1 MSIVL
6 IVHAK
11 EDCDQAVQ
19 LEEALSR
26 RGCTASRPPADI
38 EKDVQW
44 PGTLGA
50 QVSGSDL
57 LVLLWSRSSS
67 ESPSVALAWTTA
79 LALHK
84 AIVTCVLDQT
94 ALLPALQL
102 YPIRSFEPLDDA
114 VTTILDVAN
123 SSSADG
129 IRSATDLEAT
139 GAIVAPETPA
149 AGKQT
154 LPGRGLEA
162 PTAGYVLPG
171 GSGTPPR
178 PVAPLQALDTQAATM
193 PASQPRTQ
201 TDPLDSASGT
211 DALLL
216 KQQQVGARYRLVR
229 LLGRGGMGAV
239 YQAHDN
245 ELRRPV
251 ALKLLLPDVAANE
264 AMLERFKR
272 EIHIS
277 STVTH
282 RNVLRVFDLGEGP
295 GTKFLTMEF
304 VEGENLAELMKREGR
319 LPTELIIRILRQ
331 VCQGLGA
338 AHEQGVLHRDLKP
351 ANVMISHDDRVLLT
365 DFGIAKSLEQT
376 GMTQAG
382 EIMGTPHY
390 MSPEQVKGEPV
401 DIRSDIYSLGV
412 MLYEMAT
419 GQVPYSGHTVYE
431 VMIQRVQKDPR
442 PAAELNP
449 DIPPFLQHIIRRCM
463 AMQKEDRYASAA
475 ELLAELDQ
483 SQLTGV
489 TPPMPKPSIRRRL
502 RALSSVPVRTALLLL
517 AAALL
522 LTAAWWLWRGTG
534 VSPGGEPAGQAQQS
548 PVSVLIAD
556 FQNRTG
562 DPMFDGTLE
571 ETLGIGLEGASFIT
585 TYNRGQ
591 ARKIAGQIQEGTRDL
606 SLQTARLVAQREGIS
621 VVVDGKVAKNEDAYE
636 ISATAVDALTGQ
648 PMASEAVTAASKT
661 EVLVSAAK
669 LSASLRHILGDK
681 TPESAQLAAGE
692 TFTASTLEAA
702 HDYAQAQELQGL
714 GKWEEAIPRY
724 ESAIRVD
731 PDLGRA
737 YAGVAVMFRNLGR
750 REDAEKY
757 YKMAMVRLDRM
768 SERERHRTRGGY
780 FVTVGDH
787 QKAIEEFTA
796 LVSEYPADFV
806 GHSNLALA
814 YFLAGDMSKA
824 LAEGRRAVAI
834 YPRNIVMRT
843 NLALYALY
851 AGDFAAAEKEA
862 RGILAVN
869 RSYGSVYVCLALAL
883 LAQGN
888 GEEAVQTYNQLQSL
902 DAAGASIASMGLAD
916 EAMYEGRLND
926 AVSILEAGIR
936 SDQANKDP
944 SAAERK
950 GAALAMAHLRLGNSR
965 QALARAD
972 FTAAATRQP
981 AVLFELALVCLD
993 AGREDR
999 ARELASGLAKRL
1011 QPEPQAYA
1019 KLIEG
1024 EASLRKHNTFEALR
1038 HFQEA
1043 QKLADTWLGRLA
1055 LGRAYLEAEGYAEAS
1070 AEFEQC
1076 MKRRG
1081 EATSVFLDD
1090 VPTLRYYPQLLYFT
1104 GRAQQ
1109 GLGSAAAASSYRS
1122 FLDIKKKSD
1131 PDPQVEDAR
1140 RRLSGY

>member
-1 MSIVL
+1 MVF
-6 IVHAK
+6 IVHAE
-11 EDCDQAVQ
+11 EDCDRAIQ
-19 LEEALSR
+19 LEEVLNQ
-26 RGCTASRPPADI
+26 RGCTTSRPSADL

-44 PGTLGA
+44 PAALGR

-57 LVLLWSRSSS
+57 LVLLWSRGSS

-114 VTTILDVAN
+114 VATILEVAN
-123 SSSADG
+123 RSLADR
-129 IRSATDLEAT
+129 INPATDLDET
-139 GAIVAPETPA
+139 GAIAVPSPPA
-149 AGKQT
+149 TGQQS
-154 LPGRGLEA
+154 LSDRGSEP
-162 PTAGYVLPG
+162 PTAGYVPPVS
-171 GSGTPPR
+171 SGAPPR
-178 PVAPLQALDTQAATM
+178 PVAQGQAVDTQAATM
-193 PASQPRTQ
+193 PASQPWPQ
-201 TDPLDSASGT
+201 AAAFDSSSGA
-211 DALLL
+211 DSLSL
-216 KQQQVGARYRLVR
+216 QQQQIGARYRLVR
-229 LLGRGGMGAV
+229 LLGRGGMGEV

-251 ALKLLLPDVAANE
+251 ALKVLLPDVAANE

-304 VEGENLAELMKREGR
+304 VEGENLAEMMKREGR

-338 AHEQGVLHRDLKP
+338 AHERGVLHRDLKP
-351 ANVMISHDDRVLLT
+351 ANVMISRDDRVLLT
-365 DFGIAKSLEQT
+365 DFGIAKSLQQT

-419 GQVPYSGHTVYE
+419 GQVPYSGHTIYE

-442 PAAELNP
+442 PAVELNP
-449 DIPPFLQHIIRRCM
+449 DIPPFLQHIIRRSM
-463 AMQKEDRYASAA
+463 AMQKEDRYASTD
-475 ELLAELDQ
+475 ELLADLDQ
-483 SQLTGV
+483 SQITGV
-489 TPPMPKPSIRRRL
+489 APLMPRPSIRRRL
-502 RALSSVPVRTALLLL
+502 QELSPVPVKTIVLVL

-522 LTAAWWLWRGTG
+522 LTGAWWLWRGAG
-534 VSPGGEPAGQAQQS
+534 VSPAGGPAGQAQQA

-562 DPMFDGTLE
+562 DPMFEGTLE

-606 SLQTARLVAQREGIS
+606 NLQTARLVAQREGIA
-621 VVVDGKVAKNEDAYE
+621 VVVDGKVAKNGDAYE

-648 PMASEAVTAASKT
+648 ALASEAVKAPGRT

-669 LSASLRHILGDK
+669 LSASLRHTLGDK

-724 ESAIRVD
+724 ERSIRVD

-737 YAGVAVMFRNLGR
+737 YAGVAVMYRNLGR

-814 YFLAGDMSKA
+814 YFLAGDMAKA

-883 LAQGN
+883 LAQGH
-888 GEEAVQTYNQLQSL
+888 GEEAVQTYKQLQIL
-902 DAAGASIASMGLAD
+902 DAAGASIAAMGLAD
-916 EAMYEGRLND
+916 EAMYEGRLTD

-936 SDQANKDP
+936 SDQANQDP

-981 AVLFELALVCLD
+981 AVLFELALVYLD

-1011 QPEPQAYA
+1011 QPEPQACA
-1019 KLIEG
+1019 KHIEG

-1090 VPTLRYYPQLLYFT
+1090 IPTLHYYPQLLYYT

-1109 GLGSAAAASSYRS
+1109 GLGSSAATNSYRA

-1131 PDPQVEDAR
+1131 PDPQVEDAK
-1140 RRLSGY
+1140 RRLSSF